1 MSGAKGSHHH
11 RESKG
16 RRTLRNPL
24 DLLPLRRL
32 VVFAVGAPLTEL
44 ANLLSRNRKTVHLD
58 LRSAI
63 RMLSERGAP
72 MLNRPESMAGRGG
85 RVCEAPGRVSES
97 LSILETMARRAVR
110 RMWGQQWRRC

>member
-1 MSGAKGSHHH
+1 
-11 RESKG
+11 
-16 RRTLRNPL
+16 L

-44 ANLLSRNRKTVHLD
+44 ADLLSRNRKTVHLD

-63 RMLSERGAP
+63 RTLSERGAP

-85 RVCEAPGRVSES
+85 RCAKHQAECPNRCRYLRRWLAAFDRVMPA
-97 LSILETMARRAVR
+97 T
-110 RMWGQQWRRC
+110 Q

>member
-32 VVFAVGAPLTEL
+32 VVFAVGAPLT
-44 ANLLSRNRKTVHLD
+44 SWRT
-58 LRSAI
+58 SC
-63 RMLSERGAP
+63 RG
-72 MLNRPESMAGRGG
+72 
-85 RVCEAPGRVSES
+85 
-97 LSILETMARRAVR
+97 TVR
-110 RMWGQQWRRC
+110 RFTSI